1 MKKYF
6 LITLILGVSILNA
19 ETKTNDNPFFFVQ
32 KPDAK
37 DLKTVTFHG
46 IPFEVQ
52 PEGNSYRN
60 LAAAPYAVDQPAEK
74 LFFLGMT
81 TEKAACCEWWG
92 SAERYYDNTKRIFI
106 GDKVGQINVVFDD
119 DTQEI
124 IPLLFG
130 VNIMPYE
137 MFSPRKSSET
147 HLEFPGWHA
156 QEPFLSDKAA
166 AKLLEDSLVLMTNDE
181 IKDFKYIFALDLS
194 GKTVKEI
201 VLAPDGSKVVGFRIT
216 GITGLYPG
224 KDPKTNSWE
233 TTDKSFFLK
242 RKYYPAMDK
251 LARRLYQFADEL
263 PNEVL
268 PNTPENYSGPEVKFD
283 GCGSANIFA
292 NVFMHNLHDIMVGKV
307 DEDGM
312 MHTSTKDAPSFGSYI
327 GWGSFKENVGSYY
340 SHIWTRDVGRSV
352 IEAQF
357 GGAHDRSANAAK
369 KALEIYLYD
378 PSARYEQPNWKR
390 IANASTLNNSNLWE
404 SVSGKENDGHATMM
418 LFAYHVARTGGL
430 SPEWLKENWKTI
442 NDAAEWICWQ
452 MENPNESHFNGVL
465 HSETEA
471 STQKYGE
478 HDLFSNTMA
487 CYGLRALARVAK
499 QEGHETEAERWTKKA
514 DELWNGILK
523 TFTTEHPRYGTV
535 FVDDAN
541 DCWTWEYKRFAPL
554 MLSPDVFG
562 YDLAKIDPELYNICE
577 NTYKAQKEDF
587 FNYAAGR
594 EMGYGQAF
602 ITQAAILLD
611 ESDDM
616 AGYLEK
622 AGAFCYHHTDHNYIV
637 PEGVI
642 NHPSDRF
649 WFRNGDLGN
658 SIQQAEI
665 VKCGRLLL
673 GIDDME
679 SNAGLKVMP
688 RLPSGWNSIAVEK
701 YPVLSEDKLTTL
713 NMSYSREKNGYRLK
727 LESAEPVKINEMRFG
742 PFPADTKTL
751 SVDGG
756 SPSSSTFKVNL
767 FKVGKNVFGYV
778 KGDDKPVISIDIVC
792 R

>member
-1 MKKYF
+1 MKKLL
-6 LITLILGVSILNA
+6 LIIIILGTTIMNA
-19 ETKTNDNPFFFVQ
+19 ETKTNNNPFFFVQ

-37 DLKTVTFHG
+37 NLKTVVFHG
-46 IPFEVQ
+46 VPFEVQ
-52 PEGNSYRN
+52 LEGNAYKN
-60 LAAAPYAVDQPAEK
+60 LAGDHYLVGKPAEK

-81 TEKAACCEWWG
+81 TEKAACSEWWG
-92 SAERYYDNTKRIFI
+92 NAERLYDNTKRIFI
-106 GDKVGQINVVFDD
+106 GDKLGQINIVFGDE
-119 DTQEI
+119 TQEI
-124 IPLLFG
+124 IPLIFG

-137 MFSPRKSSET
+137 MFTPSKPSET
-147 HLEFPGWHA
+147 HLQFPGWAA
-156 QEPFLSDKAA
+156 QEPFASDKNAE
-166 AKLLEDSLVLMTNDE
+166 KLLDDSLVLMANDA
-181 IKDFKYIFALDLS
+181 IKDFKYIFALELS
-194 GKTVKEI
+194 EKKIKEI
-201 VLAPDGSKVVGFRIT
+201 VLIPDGSKFTGLRIT
-216 GITGLYPG
+216 AITGLNPG
-224 KDPKTNSWE
+224 ENPKTNSWE
-233 TTDKSFFLK
+233 TTDKTFYLK
-242 RKYYPAMDK
+242 KNYYPAMDK
-251 LARRLYQFADEL
+251 LARRLYQFADEIPEKVD
-263 PNEVL
+263 PN
-268 PNTPENYSGPEVKFD
+268 PPDNYSGPKVKFE
-283 GCGSANIFA
+283 GCSSANIFA
-292 NVFMHNLHDIMVGKV
+292 NVFTHNLHDIMVNKI

-312 MHTSTKDAPSFGSYI
+312 MHTSSKNAPSYGSYV
-327 GWGSFKENVGSYY
+327 GWGTFSKNIGSYY

-357 GGAHDRSANAAK
+357 GGAHNRAANAAK

-404 SVSGKENDGHATMM
+404 SVSGKENDGHGTMM

-430 SPEWLKENWKTI
+430 SKKWLKENWKTI

-452 MENPNESHFNGVL
+452 MENPKESHFNGVL

-487 CYGLRALARVAK
+487 CYGLRALARVAEQSNHPK
-499 QEGHETEAERWTKKA
+499 EAERWTKKA
-514 DELWNGILK
+514 DELWEGILK
-523 TFTTEHPRYGTV
+523 TFTTEHPRYGTI

-541 DCWTWEYKRFAPL
+541 DCWTWEYKRFAPI

-562 YDLAKIDPELYNICE
+562 YDLAKLDPEIYEICE
-577 NTYKAQKEDF
+577 NSFKAQKEDF

-594 EMGYGQAF
+594 QMGYGQAF
-602 ITQAAILLD
+602 ITQTAILLD
-611 ESDDM
+611 ESEDM

-622 AGAFCYHHTDHNYIV
+622 AANFCYHHSDNNYIV

-649 WFRNGDLGN
+649 WFRNGDHGN

-679 SNAGLKVMP
+679 SGKGLKIIP
-688 RLPSGWNSIAVEK
+688 RLPNGWNSIEVEK
-701 YPVLSEDKLTTL
+701 YPVLSENKLINL
-713 NMSYSREKNGYRLK
+713 SMSYCREKDGYRLK
-727 LESAEPVKINEMRFG
+727 LESEKPIKINEMRFG
-742 PFPADTKTL
+742 PFPENTKTL
-751 SVDGG
+751 TAND
-756 SPSSSTFKVNL
+756 KEIEL

-778 KGDDKPVISIDIVC
+778 KGDEKPVTTINIFC